1 MLLSLSSKC
10 FGKPK
15 ISVEAGAN
23 LADESIANTTIHNSD
38 GFDYYCANGRNSHFL
53 ERNIMKNV
61 FYFTY
66 AEIKRDSFSK
76 GNKKRLLRIVRAF
89 LFSSRT
95 DLQLLR

>member
-23 LADESIANTTIHNSD
+23 LADESTANTTIHNSD
-38 GFDYYCANGRNSHFL
+38 GFDYYCANGRNS
-53 ERNIMKNV
+53 EYNNNIMKSV

-76 GNKKRLLRIVRAF
+76 GNKKRLVSIVRAF